1 MALQHLSGRFLGWGT
16 SDWFGLGGQ
25 ASGCAFCF
33 LSFAPSPWTRSGEHG
48 FWVAWFSVC
57 GLQAVIPL
65 RSFGL
70 GGLDGMLFS
79 GRDGAMGTV
88 SSGETEYLSRRLGP
102 RQREMV
108 YSSLRSSRKCISRH
122 LTKMIAHERIEKRF
136 IYFAMYGVCPMLT
149 CRDVEKS

>member
-1 MALQHLSGRFLGWGT
+1 
-16 SDWFGLGGQ
+16 
-25 ASGCAFCF
+25 
-33 LSFAPSPWTRSGEHG
+33 
-48 FWVAWFSVC
+48 
-57 GLQAVIPL
+57 
-65 RSFGL
+65 
-70 GGLDGMLFS
+70 MLFS

-88 SSGETEYLSRRLGP
+88 SSGETEYLSRRLGT